1 MNGKH
6 EKLWQRRYFLKLVS
20 GSAVIVPLAGIAA
33 CSGGEE
39 PAQSAPPREAKPESG
54 PSAAEEPVPQ
64 SAAPASQPAAGNMP
78 RLEESDPQAKS
89 LAYVHDATTVDAS
102 KYPQYREGNVC
113 ENCALYTGESGA
125 EWGPCS
131 IFPGKLVN
139 AQGWCSVYA
148 PKA

>member
-64 SAAPASQPAAGNMP
+64 SAEPASQPAAGNMP

-102 KYPQYREGNVC
+102 KYPQYSEGNVC
-113 ENCALYTGESGA
+113 ENCALYTGEAGA

>member
-6 EKLWQRRYFLKLVS
+6 EALWQRRYFLKLVS
-20 GSAVIVPLAGIAA
+20 GSAVIVPLAGITA

-39 PAQSAPPREAKPESG
+39 PAQSAPPEEARPESG
-54 PSAAEEPVPQ
+54 PTAADEPVPQ
-64 SAAPASQPAAGNMP
+64 AGAPASQPAADMP
-78 RLEESDPQAKS
+78 RLEESDPQARS
-89 LAYVHDATTVDAS
+89 LAYVHDATAVDAS
-102 KYPQYREGNVC
+102 KYPQYADGQIC
-113 ENCALYTGESGA
+113 ENCALYTAEAGE